1 MKFLHTHL
9 RGHFHNKKHNRFD
22 LLFLFVA
29 PGSDVDVF
37 VCLFSFF
44 NFTFCSRWLRFF
56 SIILFTKNLYIIVLN
71 YQLEMTQNKRRLCR
85 TSIYIVTFRATVK
98 ILFDNWQNIDG
109 VIHLPTNKFPKSDM
123 ASVSSLSLLVV
134 EGLKTNRV
142 SYKLHVKK
150 TNPPY
155 WHRGVWNWESKGKVY
170 KVIPSRLETN

>member
-71 YQLEMTQNKRRLCR
+71 CQLEMTQNKRRLCR

-98 ILFDNWQNIDG
+98 ILFGNWQNIDE

-134 EGLKTNRV
+134 EGLKQTGLVTNCTLRRQIRHTGTEV
-142 SYKLHVKK
+142 CE
-150 TNPPY
+150 T
-155 WHRGVWNWESKGKVY
+155 GKV
-170 KVIPSRLETN
+170 KVKFIKWFQVV